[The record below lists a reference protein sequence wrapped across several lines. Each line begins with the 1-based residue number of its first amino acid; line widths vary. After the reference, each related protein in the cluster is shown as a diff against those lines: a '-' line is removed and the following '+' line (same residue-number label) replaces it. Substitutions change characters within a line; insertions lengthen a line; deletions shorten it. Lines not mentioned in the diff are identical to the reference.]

1 MVITNKQRFNIL
13 FNNPK
18 NASNTLEYISKKMK
32 ISMSD
37 INEVM
42 ERGTGA
48 FYNNPSSVRPHVKS
62 AEQWAYSRLY
72 KFIQD
77 VIKIRK
83 NPNFKASSDND
94 LVRKYIN

>member
-1 MVITNKQRFNIL
+1 MVITNKQRSNIL

-18 NASNTLEYISKKMK
+18 NASNTLEYICKKMK

-42 ERGTGA
+42 ERGRGA
-48 FYNNPSSVRPHVKS
+48 FFNNPSSVRPHVKS

-72 KFIQD
+72 AFIQH

-83 NPNFKASSDND
+83 NKSYIPNSDND
-94 LVRKYIN
+94 LVTKYIS